1 MSEDY
6 RIAIGTGHWKR
17 GKLKT
22 NSGQAHVENK
32 ETWGRKRGEEQKKKK
47 KIFFLKIKINKNSE
61 TEISKGE
68 ETGEIDQRFLKNKIW
83 KIKTQ
88 EGMEGEFT

>member
-32 ETWGRKRGEEQKKKK
+32 ET
-47 KIFFLKIKINKNSE
+47 
-61 TEISKGE
+61 
-68 ETGEIDQRFLKNKIW
+68 
-83 KIKTQ
+83 
-88 EGMEGEFT
+88 